1 MLKKGEH
8 MKKVFKWLSNIILGI
23 LIILVLFSVFS
34 MFQSRKNPDKV
45 QSIFG
50 YKPMSVLTG
59 SMRPK
64 LQPGDMIVAKD
75 ILPKEVKLKDIITFK
90 IGSNTLVTHRVVDIV
105 TKDNKLYFKTKG
117 DANNVKDQD
126 LVSSDQL
133 IGVLAFNIPK
143 GGYIANFI
151 RSPKGF
157 LLLIIVPI
165 ILLLGGELKSI
176 LSDVDE
182 CDNKVKKF

>member
-1 MLKKGEH
+1 
-8 MKKVFKWLSNIILGI
+8 MKKILKWISNIILGL

-34 MFQSRKNPDKV
+34 MFQSRKNSDKV

-59 SMRPK
+59 SMRPN
-64 LQPGDMIVAKD
+64 LQPGDMIIAKE
-75 ILPKEVKLKDIITFK
+75 IPENKVKLEDIITYK
-90 IGSNTLVTHRVVDIV
+90 VDRNTLVTHRVIDIV

-117 DANNVKDQD
+117 DANNVEDQD
-126 LVSSDQL
+126 LVSSEQL
-133 IGVLAFNIPK
+133 VGVLAFNIPN

-157 LLLIIVPI
+157 LLLIILPI
-165 ILLLGGELKSI
+165 ILLLGGELKGI
-176 LSDVDE
+176 LSNVDE
-182 CDNKVKKF
+182 YNDKVKKS